1 MNENEAL
8 SAILEQ
14 INEPVIPNDE
24 ANQEVANQELQNE
37 QKEQLDQASAITQE
51 QNEIINAQKEQI
63 NALQSKIDE
72 LSKALEN
79 ALNKPQDMDF
89 DSGEPSPTAENTAQ
103 IQEQLNAM
111 KAEQDELRA
120 RADFNMAYQNFTQ
133 RYPTIKGDTLLSF
146 AKDNGYEQFLGD
158 FKGWEILAKLMINE
172 AKPKQEPDAITSSS
186 SSGVFTQ
193 KGIRDD
199 ASDIEIGA
207 EILSISKGLR

>member
-1 MNENEAL
+1 MTENEAL
-8 SAILEQ
+8 GAILEQ
-14 INEPVIPNDE
+14 INEPVIPNNE
-24 ANQEVANQELQNE
+24 ANEQVAEQTLQNAND
-37 QKEQLDQASAITQE
+37 EQLNQVKATNAE
-51 QNEIINAQKEQI
+51 QSEIINAQNEQI

-79 ALNKPQDMDF
+79 ALNQPQDMSF
-89 DSGEPSPTAENTAQ
+89 DNYANDGNVGQ

-111 KAEQDELRA
+111 RAEQDELRA
-120 RADFNMAYQNFTQ
+120 RADFNMGYQNFKQ
-133 RYPTIKGDTLLSF
+133 NYPTIDGDMLLSF
-146 AKDNGYEQFLGD
+146 AKNNGYEQFLGD

-172 AKPKQEPDAITSSS
+172 AKPKQAPDPITTSS

-207 EILSISKGLR
+207 EILNISKGLR

>member
-1 MNENEAL
+1 MTENEAL
-8 SAILEQ
+8 GAILEQ
-14 INEPVIPNDE
+14 INEPVTPNDE
-24 ANQEVANQELQNE
+24 ANEQIADETLQNA
-37 QKEQLDQASAITQE
+37 QKEQINQVEATNAE

-72 LSKALEN
+72 LSEALQN
-79 ALNKPQDMDF
+79 AINQPQNMSFGDEANSNNKD
-89 DSGEPSPTAENTAQ
+89 TAQ
-103 IQEQLNAM
+103 IMEQLNAM

-120 RADFNMAYQNFTQ
+120 KAEFNAGYQNFTQ
-133 RYPTIKGDTLLSF
+133 KYPTIKGDTLLSF

-193 KGIRDD
+193 KGLRDG

>member
-1 MNENEAL
+1 MSENEAL
-8 SAILEQ
+8 DAILEQ

-24 ANQEVANQELQNE
+24 ANGEVANQELQNE
-37 QKEQLDQASAITQE
+37 QKEQLDQATAITQE
-51 QNEIINAQKEQI
+51 QSEIINAQNEQI

-79 ALNKPQDMDF
+79 ALNQPQNMSF
-89 DSGEPSPTAENTAQ
+89 DSYDELNSNQNISQ

-111 KAEQDELRA
+111 RAEQDELRA
-120 RADFNMAYQNFTQ
+120 RADFNMGYQNFKQ
-133 RYPTIKGDTLLSF
+133 NYPTIDGDMLLSF
-146 AKDNGYEQFLGD
+146 AKNNGYEQFLGD

-172 AKPKQEPDAITSSS
+172 AKPKQAPDPITTSSS
-186 SSGVFTQ
+186 GGVFTQ

-207 EILSISKGLR
+207 EILNISKGLR

>member
-1 MNENEAL
+1 MTENEAL
-8 SAILEQ
+8 GAILEQ
-14 INEPVIPNDE
+14 INEPVTPNDE
-24 ANQEVANQELQNE
+24 ANEQIADETLQNANE
-37 QKEQLDQASAITQE
+37 EQLNQVKATNAE

-72 LSKALEN
+72 LSEALQN
-79 ALNKPQDMDF
+79 AINQPQNMSFGDEANSNNKD
-89 DSGEPSPTAENTAQ
+89 TAQ
-103 IQEQLNAM
+103 IMEQLNAM

-120 RADFNMAYQNFTQ
+120 KAEFNAGYQNFTQ
-133 RYPTIKGDTLLSF
+133 KYPTIKGDTLLSF

-158 FKGWEILAKLMINE
+158 FKGWELLAKLMINE

-193 KGIRDD
+193 KGLRDG

-207 EILSISKGLR
+207 EILNISKGIR

>member
-1 MNENEAL
+1 MTENEAL
-8 SAILEQ
+8 GAILEQ
-14 INEPVIPNDE
+14 INEPVTPNDE
-24 ANQEVANQELQNE
+24 ANEQIADETLQNANE
-37 QKEQLDQASAITQE
+37 EQLNQVKATNAE

-72 LSKALEN
+72 LSEALQN
-79 ALNKPQDMDF
+79 AINQPQNMSFGDEANSNNKD
-89 DSGEPSPTAENTAQ
+89 TAQ
-103 IQEQLNAM
+103 IMEQLNAM

-120 RADFNMAYQNFTQ
+120 KAEFNAGYQNFTQ
-133 RYPTIKGDTLLSF
+133 KYPTIKGDTLLSF

-193 KGIRDD
+193 KGLRDG

>member
-1 MNENEAL
+1 MSENEAL
-8 SAILEQ
+8 GAILEQ
-14 INEPVIPNDE
+14 INEPVIPNNE
-24 ANQEVANQELQNE
+24 ANEQVAEQTLQNASE
-37 QKEQLDQASAITQE
+37 EQLNQVKATNTE
-51 QNEIINAQKEQI
+51 QSEIINAQNEQI

-79 ALNKPQDMDF
+79 ALNKPQDMSF
-89 DSGEPSPTAENTAQ
+89 DNQNPNNTAQ

-111 KAEQDELRA
+111 RAEQDELRA
-120 RADFNMAYQNFTQ
+120 RADFNMGYQNFKQ
-133 RYPTIKGDTLLSF
+133 NYPTIDGDMLLAF
-146 AKDNGYEQFLGD
+146 AKNNGYEQFLGD

-172 AKPKQEPDAITSSS
+172 AKPKQAPDPITTSS

-207 EILSISKGLR
+207 EILNISKGLR

>member
-1 MNENEAL
+1 MTENEAL
-8 SAILEQ
+8 GAILEQ
-14 INEPVIPNDE
+14 INEPVTPNNE
-24 ANQEVANQELQNE
+24 ANEQIAEQTLQNDSE
-37 QKEQLDQASAITQE
+37 EQLNQVKATNAE
-51 QNEIINAQKEQI
+51 QNEIINAQNEQI

-89 DSGEPSPTAENTAQ
+89 DSGEPSPTENTAQ
-103 IQEQLNAM
+103 IREQLNAM
-111 KAEQDELRA
+111 RAEQDELRA

-133 RYPTIKGDTLLSF
+133 RYPTIDGNMLLKF

-158 FKGWEILAKLMINE
+158 FKGWDIIAKLMINE
-172 AKPKQEPDAITSSS
+172 AKPKQEPDPITSSS

-207 EILSISKGLR
+207 EILNLSKGVAR

>member
-1 MNENEAL
+1 MTENEAL
-8 SAILEQ
+8 DAILEQ
-14 INEPVIPNDE
+14 INEPVTPNDE
-24 ANQEVANQELQNE
+24 ANEQIADETLQNANE
-37 QKEQLDQASAITQE
+37 EQLNQVKATNAE
-51 QNEIINAQKEQI
+51 QSEIINAQNEQI

-72 LSKALEN
+72 LSKALQN
-79 ALNKPQDMDF
+79 AINQPQDMSF
-89 DSGEPSPTAENTAQ
+89 DSANPNNEDTAQ

-111 KAEQDELRA
+111 RAEQDELRA
-120 RADFNMAYQNFTQ
+120 RADFNMGYQNFTQ
-133 RYPTIKGDTLLSF
+133 RYPTINGDILLKF

-158 FKGWEILAKLMINE
+158 FKGWDILAKLMINE

-207 EILSISKGLR
+207 EILNISKGLR

>member
-1 MNENEAL
+1 MSENEAL
-8 SAILEQ
+8 GAILEQ
-14 INEPVIPNDE
+14 INEPITPNNEANEQVAEQTLQNANDE
-24 ANQEVANQELQNE
+24 QLNQVKATNAE
-37 QKEQLDQASAITQE
+37 QS
-51 QNEIINAQKEQI
+51 EIINAQNEQI

-79 ALNKPQDMDF
+79 ALNQPQNMSF
-89 DSGEPSPTAENTAQ
+89 DNQNPNNTAQ

-111 KAEQDELRA
+111 RAEQDELRA
-120 RADFNMAYQNFTQ
+120 RADFNMGYQNFKQ
-133 RYPTIKGDTLLSF
+133 NYPTINGDMLLAF
-146 AKDNGYEQFLGD
+146 AKNNGYEQFLGD

-172 AKPKQEPDAITSSS
+172 AKPKQAPDPITTSS

-207 EILSISKGLR
+207 EILNISKGLR

>member
-1 MNENEAL
+1 MSENEAL
-8 SAILEQ
+8 GAILEQ
-14 INEPVIPNDE
+14 INEPITPNNE
-24 ANQEVANQELQNE
+24 ANEQVAEQTLQNANE
-37 QKEQLDQASAITQE
+37 EQLNQVKATNAE
-51 QNEIINAQKEQI
+51 QSEIINAQNEQI

-79 ALNKPQDMDF
+79 ALNQPQNMSF
-89 DSGEPSPTAENTAQ
+89 DNQNPNNTAQ

-111 KAEQDELRA
+111 RAEQDELRA
-120 RADFNMAYQNFTQ
+120 RADFNMGYQNFKQ
-133 RYPTIKGDTLLSF
+133 NYPTIDGDMLLSF
-146 AKDNGYEQFLGD
+146 AKNNGYEQFLGD

-172 AKPKQEPDAITSSS
+172 AKPKQAPDPITTSS

-207 EILSISKGLR
+207 EILNISKGLR

>member
-1 MNENEAL
+1 MSENEAL
-8 SAILEQ
+8 GAILEQ
-14 INEPVIPNDE
+14 INEPVIPNNE
-24 ANQEVANQELQNE
+24 ANEQVAEQTLQNAND
-37 QKEQLDQASAITQE
+37 EQLNQVKATNAE
-51 QNEIINAQKEQI
+51 QSEIINAQNEQI

-79 ALNKPQDMDF
+79 ALNQPQNMSF
-89 DSGEPSPTAENTAQ
+89 DNQNPNNTAQ

-111 KAEQDELRA
+111 RAEQDELRA
-120 RADFNMAYQNFTQ
+120 RADFNMGYQNFKQ
-133 RYPTIKGDTLLSF
+133 NYPTIDGDMLLSF
-146 AKDNGYEQFLGD
+146 AKNNGYEQFLGD

-172 AKPKQEPDAITSSS
+172 AKPKQAPDPITTSS

-207 EILSISKGLR
+207 EILNISKGLR

>member
-1 MNENEAL
+1 MTENEAL
-8 SAILEQ
+8 DAILEQ
-14 INEPVIPNDE
+14 INEPVTPNDE
-24 ANQEVANQELQNE
+24 ANEQIAEQTLQNDS
-37 QKEQLDQASAITQE
+37 QEQLNQVKATNAE
-51 QNEIINAQKEQI
+51 QSEIINAQNEQI

-79 ALNKPQDMDF
+79 ALNQPQNMSF
-89 DSGEPSPTAENTAQ
+89 DSDEPNSTKDTAQ

-111 KAEQDELRA
+111 RAQQDELRA
-120 RADFNMAYQNFTQ
+120 RADFNMGYQNFKQ
-133 RYPTIKGDTLLSF
+133 NYPTIDGDMLLSF
-146 AKDNGYEQFLGD
+146 AKNNGYEQFLGD

-172 AKPKQEPDAITSSS
+172 AKPKQEPDPITSSS

-207 EILSISKGLR
+207 EILNISKGLR

>member
-1 MNENEAL
+1 MTENEAL
-8 SAILEQ
+8 GAILEQ
-14 INEPVIPNDE
+14 INEPVTPNNE
-24 ANQEVANQELQNE
+24 ANEEVATQELQNE
-37 QKEQLDQASAITQE
+37 QNAELNEVKATNAE
-51 QNEIINAQKEQI
+51 QNEIINAQNEQI

-89 DSGEPSPTAENTAQ
+89 ENPTTENTAQ
-103 IQEQLNAM
+103 IREQLNAM

-133 RYPTIKGDTLLSF
+133 RYPTIDGDMLLKF

-158 FKGWEILAKLMINE
+158 FKGWDIIAKLMINE
-172 AKPKQEPDAITSSS
+172 AKPKQEPDPITSSS

-207 EILSISKGLR
+207 EILNLSKGVAR

>member
-1 MNENEAL
+1 MSENEAL
-8 SAILEQ
+8 GAILEQ
-14 INEPVIPNDE
+14 INEPITPNDE
-24 ANQEVANQELQNE
+24 ANEQIAEQTLQNAND
-37 QKEQLDQASAITQE
+37 EQLNQVKATNAE
-51 QNEIINAQKEQI
+51 QSEIINAQNEQI

-79 ALNKPQDMDF
+79 ALNQPQDMSF
-89 DSGEPSPTAENTAQ
+89 DNQNPNNTAQ

-111 KAEQDELRA
+111 RAEQDELRA
-120 RADFNMAYQNFTQ
+120 RADFNMGYQNFKQ
-133 RYPTIKGDTLLSF
+133 NYPTIDGDMLLSF
-146 AKDNGYEQFLGD
+146 AKNNGYEQFLGD

-172 AKPKQEPDAITSSS
+172 AKPKQAPDPITTSS

-207 EILSISKGLR
+207 EILNISKGLR